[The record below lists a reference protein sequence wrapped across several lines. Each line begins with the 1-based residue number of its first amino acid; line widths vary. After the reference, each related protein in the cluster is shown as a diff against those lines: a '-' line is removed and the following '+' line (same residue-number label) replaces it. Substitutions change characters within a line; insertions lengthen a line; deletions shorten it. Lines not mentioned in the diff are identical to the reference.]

1 MTNENSPTPET
12 PHPGDPIAEP
22 SSVPGASS
30 GGEGSPPSRKRW
42 IAAAAAAV
50 GVALF
55 AVPLLRGPADRPAA
69 NSEHTDA
76 SIERAS
82 GPTCAAKASA
92 KANLDFTLKDING
105 ANVHLTDYKGK
116 VVLLNFWA
124 TWCGP
129 CKIEIPWFTDFQKT
143 YKDREFAV
151 IGVAMDEDGWDSV
164 KPYIEQHK
172 MNYRVVIGN
181 DQVSQLF
188 GSIDSLPTTIVIDR
202 EGRIASMH
210 IGLVA
215 KNTYQ
220 KEIEQL
226 LEAPKDAPK
235 TGAMRAPGSEFAFVR
250 PN

>member
-1 MTNENSPTPET
+1 MP
-12 PHPGDPIAEP
+12 AQKL
-22 SSVPGASS
+22 SSRSI
-30 GGEGSPPSRKRW
+30 RRW
-42 IAAAAAAV
+42 TLFAAAF
-50 GVALF
+50 ALMVSCTIPF
-55 AVPLLRGPADRPAA
+55 RDD
-69 NSEHTDA
+69 DA
-76 SIERAS
+76 RVKNEKER
-82 GPTCAAKASA
+82 KATP
-92 KANLDFTLKDING
+92 DFSLKDSTG
-105 ANVHLTDYKGK
+105 TLVKLSDYKGK

-151 IGVAMDEDGWDSV
+151 IGIAMDEDGWDSV

-172 MNYRVVIGN
+172 MNYRIVVGDDKI
-181 DQVSQLF
+181 SQLF
-188 GSIDSLPTTIVIDR
+188 GSVDSLPTTLMIDR

-215 KNTYQ
+215 KNTYV

-235 TGAMRAPGSEFAFVR
+235 TGAVRAPGSEFAFVR